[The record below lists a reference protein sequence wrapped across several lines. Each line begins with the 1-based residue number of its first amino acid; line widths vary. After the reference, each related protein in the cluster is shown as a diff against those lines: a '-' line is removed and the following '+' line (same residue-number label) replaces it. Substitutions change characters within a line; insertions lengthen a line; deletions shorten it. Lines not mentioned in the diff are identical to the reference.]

1 MGMIIKKIF
10 SISKRKKQHL
20 NTSDKEK
27 FKFFL
32 RNFTT
37 VYLSSIWTKIIEDIH
52 RNIYDYIEKFDLLC
66 NFSSKI
72 GRKEDNQ
79 LNFLNLFFESSLI
92 SLYVSIVIN
101 NYRNLQI
108 HRTINAQ
115 Y

>member
-37 VYLSSIWTKIIEDIH
+37 VYLSSIWTKIIEEIH
-52 RNIYDYIEKFDLLC
+52 IF
-66 NFSSKI
+66 
-72 GRKEDNQ
+72 
-79 LNFLNLFFESSLI
+79 
-92 SLYVSIVIN
+92 IVI
-101 NYRNLQI
+101 YMITSKNLI
-108 HRTINAQ
+108 YYAIFLPKLEEKKITN
-115 Y
+115 

>member
-37 VYLSSIWTKIIEDIH
+37 VYLSSIWTKIIEEIH
-52 RNIYDYIEKFDLLC
+52 IF
-66 NFSSKI
+66 
-72 GRKEDNQ
+72 
-79 LNFLNLFFESSLI
+79 
-92 SLYVSIVIN
+92 IVI
-101 NYRNLQI
+101 YMITSKNLI
-108 HRTINAQ
+108 YYAIFLPKFEEKKITN
-115 Y
+115 

>member
-37 VYLSSIWTKIIEDIH
+37 VYLSNIWTKIIEEIH
-52 RNIYDYIEKFDLLC
+52 ILLRI
-66 NFSSKI
+66 F
-72 GRKEDNQ
+72 
-79 LNFLNLFFESSLI
+79 
-92 SLYVSIVIN
+92 IVI
-101 NYRNLQI
+101 YMITSKNLI
-108 HRTINAQ
+108 YYAIFLPKLEEKKITN
-115 Y
+115 